1 MTPTKRPRRPSE
13 GGYARGEETRQ
24 RIITAA
30 VKLFGEHGFA
40 GASTRDIATAAG
52 VNAPALQYYFENKEG
67 VYQACAEYITNELR
81 DRFAPAMRQANEV
94 LKRKGEMD
102 ALIDAF
108 LTIQGLTLD
117 SVLLQPL
124 ASNRRLFVAREL
136 ADEESSVAS
145 KLLHRQLKQPLNK
158 VTLAL
163 LSRIT
168 GAGATDSLTRIR
180 MLTLKGQIM
189 PFYHPPGACLDVL
202 GWKEID
208 ATRGALIKA
217 TVLEQTRTLL
227 NSWRAES
234 AG

>member
-202 GWKEID
+202 GWMEID
-208 ATRGALIKA
+208 AARGALIKA